1 MLLTLKNLFFVK
13 AITKYGVF
21 NNYMISSLSGP
32 NGNLLK
38 MNEGGGRSEGGGS
51 DFFHKKGGVGK
62 IGFIL
67 KKTGGITYFHTK

>member
-1 MLLTLKNLFFVK
+1 MIFPNKKNVTNFKNLFFVK

-38 MNEGGGRSEGGGS
+38 MNEGGGRSEGGGGLIFS
-51 DFFHKKGGVGK
+51 IKREALVK
-62 IGFIL
+62 
-67 KKTGGITYFHTK
+67 